1 MAIDTTNEKLAIM
14 ECGQVWEPGLPLS
27 PGTLGQ
33 DDRQQ
38 LLWGFPGVLWQ
49 AVGAAA
55 SSVFRSTVFVSRV
68 IRGVVRS

>member
-1 MAIDTTNEKLAIM
+1 MAIDTINEKLAVM
-14 ECGQVWEPGLPLS
+14 ELEDIIEPGLPLS
-27 PGTLGQ
+27 PSALGQ

-55 SSVFRSTVFVSRV
+55 SAVFASTIFLSRV
-68 IRGVVRS
+68 VRGTVR